1 MRTPR
6 PTARLAAVPA
16 AVGLA
21 AALTMAAAPGLA
33 TAATRTS
40 ASPGSLTTS
49 KPSAPTIKLT
59 AAQKD
64 ITVFSFRHRVFLDPG
79 IWLSSEN
86 AQLVFHVQ
94 RASYTTPVQLSQ
106 VFSDKSV
113 TVEKFLPSDL
123 LDGWNGL
130 AHFFHLTLKN
140 SAGKTVVSSRLP
152 FCPNSFDPGKVSPSA
167 PTASPFPQQCAALD
181 PFQKAMVWGV
191 QKGWAVDPAETAFS
205 RSMELTLPD
214 GTYHATEKITNKYLR
229 LLGIPRSDAAANVT
243 VHVKKEPKCCGA
255 QHAGQTPKP
264 LSKDPAAP
272 TMNNPPTSALPDL
285 VPLPSWGIQVS
296 HVKKQ
301 KTDLLNFGATVWVG
315 GNSRLDVQ
323 GFRSNGSP
331 IMKAYQYFWHNGQ
344 LIGRTRAGTM
354 GFDTKKGHN
363 HWHFEQ
369 FAAYRLLNSS
379 KSLVLRSH
387 KQGFCI
393 APTDP
398 VDLLLHNTTWK
409 PSDIGFGGQCG
420 VPTALWVREQMP
432 IGWGDTY
439 FQSVAGQ
446 SFDITHVPNGTYYI
460 QILANPQK
468 VLHET
473 HMGNDVSLRK
483 VILGGTP
490 GHRTV
495 KVPAWHGI
503 DPEK

>member
-1 MRTPR
+1 M
-6 PTARLAAVPA
+6 AMPA
-16 AVGLA
+16 AVTLA
-21 AALTMAAAPGLA
+21 AALSMAAVPGAAMASTNTGSVVA
-33 TAATRTS
+33 TTGQLSSGKLIEPR
-40 ASPGSLTTS
+40 
-49 KPSAPTIKLT
+49 IKLT
-59 AAQKD
+59 EAQKSVT
-64 ITVFSFRHRVFLDPG
+64 IFSFRHRVFLDPG
-79 IWLSSEN
+79 IWVSSLN
-86 AQLVFHVQ
+86 APLQFDVQ
-94 RASYTTPVQLSQ
+94 RRSYTTPVQLTQ
-106 VFSDKSV
+106 VLSGKSV
-113 TVEKFLPSDL
+113 SLVKLLPSDL

-130 AHFFHLTLKN
+130 AHFLHLTLKN
-140 SAGKTVVSSRLP
+140 SAGKTVSSLRLT
-152 FCPNSFDPGKVSPSA
+152 FCPNTFDPEKVSPSGS
-167 PTASPFPQQCAALD
+167 TASPFPQQCAALD

-191 QKGWAVDPAETAFS
+191 QKGWAVNPVESIFS
-205 RSMELTLPD
+205 RSLNMKLPD

-229 LLGIPRSDAAANVT
+229 LLGISRSDAVATVT
-243 VHVKKEPKCCGA
+243 VHVKKQPKCCSSGPRTGHKA
-255 QHAGQTPKP
+255 AP

-272 TMNNPPTSALPDL
+272 TMNNPPESALPDL
-285 VPLPSWGIQVS
+285 VPVPSWGIRVS

-301 KTDLLNFGATVWVG
+301 NIDLLDFGATVWVG

-331 IMKAYQYFWHNGQ
+331 TMKAYQYFWHDGK

-354 GFDTKKGHN
+354 GFDNAKGHH

-369 FAAYRLLNSS
+369 FAAYRLLSSS

-398 VDLLLHNTTWK
+398 VDLLLHNTTWQ
-409 PSDIGFGGQCG
+409 PGQIGLEGECG
-420 VPTALWVREQMP
+420 VPTALWVRELMP

-446 SFDITHVPNGTYYI
+446 SFDITHLPNGTYYI
-460 QILANPQK
+460 QILANPEK

-473 HMGNDVSLRK
+473 NMGNDVSLRK

-495 KVPAWHGI
+495 KVPAFHGI